1 MRIDAPLDLCA
12 PRNLE
17 RASTV
22 NFMMASSL
30 TFLSR
35 QALTP
40 WMQDHLDQMG
50 FESPVRYRLWCHR
63 HGFDSSLE
71 KPDVQ
76 LADEIACITESGE
89 NDVDIVPSHS
99 EHRRA
104 SGCDGGSWNWGPADS
119 SDTKGR

>member
-1 MRIDAPLDLCA
+1 MRIDDPLDLCA

-76 LADEIACITESGE
+76 LKRKLVTQARGKYNMQPFDKAR
-89 NDVDIVPSHS
+89 V
-99 EHRRA
+99 RRNQE
-104 SGCDGGSWNWGPADS
+104 GLRHG
-119 SDTKGR
+119 K